1 MKFEVINDKN
11 KVVMHT
17 KYTSCMP
24 NKDALNLMAKA
35 GYKFK
40 LDNKA
45 ITVKKL
51 NERLKEFVNDK
62 NHQD

>member
-17 KYTSCMP
+17 EYTSCLP
-24 NKDALNLMAKA
+24 NKETLSLMAKA

-45 ITVKKL
+45 ITIKKL
-51 NERLKEFVNDK
+51 NEWLKGVENEK
-62 NHQD
+62 NN

>member
-17 KYTSCMP
+17 EHTSCIP
-24 NKDALNLMAKA
+24 DKDILNSMSKA

-40 LDNKA
+40 LNGKA
-45 ITVKKL
+45 ITTKKL
-51 NERLKEFVNDK
+51 NEELKEITNG
-62 NHQD
+62 